1 MNLLIAIFAVGL
13 LIALHEAGHFA
24 LARSTGM
31 KVLKYSI
38 GFFVP
43 LLSWRSAK
51 SGTVYQVGALPLGGF
66 VQVKGMNPF
75 EEGAFEDPESYQN
88 KTTWRR
94 ILVIVAGPLAN
105 LLIAWLLFFCL
116 YMVGQPEH
124 INEPLIGRVVEDNP
138 AAMAGIQAG
147 DRILAIN
154 GEQVTTWTDLA
165 KQINAHPGDEVTLL
179 IARGPANFSLTV
191 TPKDRDGIGLIGIGQ
206 ATKNITLEP
215 GAAFVA
221 AGAKCAALV
230 SGTVNAIG
238 SLLGGG
244 GQNMQAVGPVGIIR
258 MAAATLESGVREF
271 LALVAYLS
279 VMFFLFNLLP
289 VPALDGGRL
298 LFLLYEAVSRR
309 RVNPKFDV
317 VINTIG
323 LIVLLGLFLVIT
335 VKELFIG

>member
-1 MNLLIAIFAVGL
+1 MNFLIAILAVGL

-51 SGTVYQVGALPLGGF
+51 SGTVYQVGTLPLGGF

-75 EEGAFEDPESYQN
+75 EEGAFEDPDSYQN

-94 ILVIVAGPLAN
+94 ILVIVAGPLSN
-105 LLIAWLLFFCL
+105 LFIAWLVFFVLF
-116 YMVGQPEH
+116 MIGQPEPVA
-124 INEPLIGRVVEDNP
+124 EPLIGRVVEDNP
-138 AAMAGIQAG
+138 AALAGIQAG
-147 DRILAIN
+147 DRVLAIN
-154 GEQVTTWTDLA
+154 GEQVTTWLDLA
-165 KQINAHPGDEVTLL
+165 TRINAHPGDEVTLQ
-179 IARGPANFSLTV
+179 IKRGAANLSLAV
-191 TPKDRDGIGLIGIGQ
+191 TPKSRDGIGLIGIGQ
-206 ATKNITLEP
+206 ATKNVTLEP
-215 GAAFVA
+215 GAAFIA
-221 AGAKCAALV
+221 AGAKCAVLV
-230 SGTVNAIG
+230 SGTVSAIG
-238 SLLGGG
+238 ALFGGG

-298 LFLLYEAVSRR
+298 LFLLFEAVSRR

-317 VINTIG
+317 VVNTIG
-323 LIVLLGLFLVIT
+323 LILLLGLFLLIT